1 MDFASGKVKRV
12 QVHVETQ
19 AVDDKLIGDY
29 SSDNQFRVQFQA
41 ELNTLWQQKD
51 AQLEKL
57 K

>member
-1 MDFASGKVKRV
+1 
-12 QVHVETQ
+12 
-19 AVDDKLIGDY
+19 DDKLIGDY